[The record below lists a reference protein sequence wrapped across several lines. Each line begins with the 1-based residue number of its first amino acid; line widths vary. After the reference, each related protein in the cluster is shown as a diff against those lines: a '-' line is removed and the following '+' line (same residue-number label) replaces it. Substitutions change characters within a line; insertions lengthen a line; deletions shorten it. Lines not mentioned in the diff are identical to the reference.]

1 MSKTIIGVNDPRAV
15 RRWGSGLTVEANHE
29 SYFSNRFISE
39 GENSVIQRRRD
50 LESDAGDVVQF
61 DLSVRLRERPT
72 EGDDR
77 LDGKAEN
84 LRFYTDEIRID
95 QVRKAVSGGGKMTRK
110 RTIHDL
116 RKTAKSRSA
125 EYWGKWKD
133 ELIFIYLSGSRGTN
147 EDFYEPIGWA
157 GRAGNAI
164 TAPDSDHI
172 AYGGTATTKATVTS
186 SDKMSRGVVE
196 RLAVKAQMMRAT
208 SPETAN
214 MVPVSTG
221 SSKRFILVMTP
232 YQSYDMRVAD
242 TTGWL
247 EVQRAAAA
255 AEGRDNPIFNG
266 GLGLLAN
273 VVLHESENVIRF
285 SDYGAGTN
293 LPAARAL
300 FMGRQAGLIAYGLS
314 GGGTYSWHEEEKDH
328 GNDIEVS
335 SGTIFG
341 FKKARFNNRDFG
353 VIAVDT
359 YAAKVA

>member
-1 MSKTIIGVNDPRAV
+1 MAKTIIGVGDPRAV
-15 RRWGSGLTVEANHE
+15 RRWGSGLTVEANHN
-29 SYFSNRFISE
+29 SYFGNRFVGN
-39 GENSVIQRRRD
+39 GENSIIQRKRE

-84 LRFYTDEIRID
+84 LRFFTDEIRID
-95 QVRKAVSGGGKMTRK
+95 QVRKAASGGGRMTRK

-116 RKTAKSRSA
+116 RSVAKSRLA
-125 EYWGKWKD
+125 EYWAKWQD
-133 ELIFIYLSGSRGTN
+133 ELIFIYLSGARGNN
-147 EDFYEPIGWA
+147 EDFYEPTSWT
-157 GRAGNAI
+157 GRAGNPI
-164 TAPDSDHI
+164 VAPDADHI
-172 AYGGTATTKATVTS
+172 AYGGTAVSKATLTTA
-186 SDKMSRGVVE
+186 DRMTRGLVE
-196 RLAVKAQMMRAT
+196 RLAVKAQMMRAV

-221 SSKRFILVMTP
+221 SAKRFVLLMSP
-232 YQSYDMRVAD
+232 YQSYDLRTSD

-247 EVQRAAAA
+247 DVQRAAAA

-266 GLGLLAN
+266 GLGMLAN
-273 VVLHESENVIRF
+273 TVLHEHENAIRF
-285 SDYGAGTN
+285 GDYGAGGN
-293 LPAARAL
+293 VQAARAL
-300 FMGRQAGLIAYGLS
+300 YMGRQAGIIAYGLS
-314 GGGTYSWHEEEKDH
+314 GGGTFSWHEEEKDH

-335 SGTIFG
+335 SGTIYG

-359 YAAKVA
+359 AAAKVN